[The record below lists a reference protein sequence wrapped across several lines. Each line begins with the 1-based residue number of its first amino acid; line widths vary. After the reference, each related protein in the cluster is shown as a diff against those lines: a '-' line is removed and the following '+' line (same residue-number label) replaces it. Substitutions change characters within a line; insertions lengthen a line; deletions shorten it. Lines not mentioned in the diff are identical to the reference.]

1 MRISDWSSDVCSS
14 DLDLGM
20 AAAAFMIALLL
31 RLGDEAWRSLMTELW
46 PPMLLFTAV
55 CGIVFLTT
63 GLYRGVWR
71 YASMNDLVA
80 IIKAVSL
87 SLAVFLP
94 VTFLITRLDRKSH
107 VCTPVTNAHLVCRLL
122 LDKKNY
128 HTSDTSTTRKP
139 LHHLTQ
145 LPSK

>member
-1 MRISDWSSDVCSS
+1 
-14 DLDLGM
+14 
-20 AAAAFMIALLL
+20 
-31 RLGDEAWRSLMTELW
+31 MTELW

-80 IIKAVSL
+80 IVKAVSL

-94 VTFLITRLDRKSH
+94 VTFLITRLDSLPRSW
-107 VCTPVTNAHLVCRLL
+107 LVITWFVLIFLL
-122 LDKKNY
+122 GAPRMLYRVFKDQGSRQDRQSAVEGKDVYGRVSLGGRSTIKKKK
-128 HTSDTSTTRKP
+128 TSEK
-139 LHHLTQ
+139 
-145 LPSK
+145 

>member
-80 IIKAVSL
+80 IVKAVSL

-94 VTFLITRLDRKSH
+94 VTFLITRLDSL
-107 VCTPVTNAHLVCRLL
+107 PPSWLVITWFVLIF
-122 LDKKNY
+122 
-128 HTSDTSTTRKP
+128 
-139 LHHLTQ
+139 
-145 LPSK
+145 LPGPPARQGVGLGKGGSVRE

>member
-55 CGIVFLTT
+55 CGIVLLTT

-71 YASMNDLVA
+71 YSSMNDLVA

-94 VTFLITRLDRKSH
+94 VTFLLPRLDRLPRPRPGITRF
-107 VCTPVTNAHLVCRLL
+107 VMIFLL
-122 LDKKNY
+122 AAAPMLY
-128 HTSDTSTTRKP
+128 AV
-139 LHHLTQ
+139 
-145 LPSK
+145 SKDQGVA

>member
-1 MRISDWSSDVCSS
+1 
-14 DLDLGM
+14 
-20 AAAAFMIALLL
+20 
-31 RLGDEAWRSLMTELW
+31 MTELW

-80 IIKAVSL
+80 IVKAVSL

-94 VTFLITRLDRKSH
+94 VTFLITRLDSLPRSWLVITWFVLIFLLGAPRMLYRVFKDQGFRH
-107 VCTPVTNAHLVCRLL
+107 LLERDRHRRVPVLLIGAGDAAAGSEGRRVGKEGVSTCR
-122 LDKKNY
+122 
-128 HTSDTSTTRKP
+128 SQRSP
-139 LHHLTQ
+139 L
-145 LPSK
+145 P